1 MAFRSSSLRLVLAL
15 ASLGAARADVF
26 VVTDSAGSALT
37 RINAVGAKSS
47 LLDTGLDAPQGVAV
61 DASGNIFVADGSG
74 KVLMVPAGGG
84 APVQVGGAL
93 DMPTGL
99 AFDAA
104 GVLHVCTAGDDQVW
118 KLDGSDFVPLA
129 SLPSGAEPHALA
141 FAPSGNLF
149 TANEGNDTLS
159 EVTPAGGVALFS
171 DDVTAPTSVA
181 FDAAGKLYACDAE
194 QGGRIASFNPGGK
207 SHTQVSGLGD
217 VRALGFDKAGES
229 YVLTGAGA
237 LRRVVGSDSVEVAS
251 GLAGPEG
258 LAVRAP
264 EVRVVAWKGQVAGD
278 PVDASFASLGS
289 PAVGGGFVAFRA
301 RLLPGLAGVTAP
313 NAWGVWR
320 ADPGGELSVVARE
333 AFPAPGVTDGVF
345 ASFGDPV
352 LDADGDVAFM
362 ARLAG
367 GVGGVTAGTSQG
379 VWADVDGTLTLIAR
393 QGDDAPGLDPGVHF
407 ASFRQLV
414 LPDDAGPAVLATVK
428 GPGISGANDL
438 GLWSA
443 DESGELSLVV
453 REGDAVTVGA
463 GSATLKSFSI
473 FGGTPLSRGQ
483 SRHVAGQRSFTFLA
497 RFANGQQAVVLAQAG
512 QAPVALLEQD
522 QAVGPALAPGHFADF
537 GPPCVS
543 GSATEFGF
551 LAELQPG
558 VGDITKPSSKA
569 IFRQGTEL
577 ELEART
583 NFGAPGTDAAVFA
596 WLSDPVVNAGN
607 ALAFLGRLAAGVGDA
622 TPGRT
627 TGLWFDDGAG
637 PVLAVR
643 QSDDAPGIKGAAT
656 FKAFRQFVLPD
667 AGGVVFTAT
676 VGGAGV
682 HSNDNFGVWAA
693 DGVGAIELML
703 RTGDQV
709 EVDGVAHTVARMWL
723 LDAAKGVTGQSSGF
737 DNAGSLAVLVKFKD
751 GLRAVLRCVPVP

>member
-1 MAFRSSSLRLVLAL
+1 MAIRPGSLRLVLAL

-26 VVTDSAGSALT
+26 VVAESAGNALT
-37 RINAVGAKSS
+37 RINAVGAQSS
-47 LLDTGLDAPQGVAV
+47 LLDSGLDAPQGVAV

-74 KVLMVPAGGG
+74 KVLMKPAGGG

-93 DMPTGL
+93 VMPTGL

-104 GVLHVCTAGDDQVW
+104 GVLHVCTAGDDEIW

-129 SLPSGAEPHALA
+129 SLPSGAEPRALA

-171 DDVTAPTSVA
+171 NDVTAPTGVA
-181 FDAAGKLYACDAE
+181 FDAAGKLHACDAE
-194 QGGRIASFNPGGK
+194 QGGRIATFNANGK
-207 SHTQVSGLGD
+207 SHSLVSGLGD
-217 VRALGFDKAGES
+217 VRALGFDKAGET
-229 YVLTGAGA
+229 YFLTGAGA
-237 LRRVVGSDSVEVAS
+237 LRRVVGNDSIEVAA
-251 GLAGPEG
+251 GLAGPEA

-264 EVRVVAWKGQVAGD
+264 EVRVVAWEGQVAGD
-278 PVDASFASLGS
+278 PVDAAFASLGS

-301 RLLPGLAGVTAP
+301 RMQPGLAGVTAP

-320 ADPGGELSVVARE
+320 ADPEGELSLVARE

-352 LDADGDVAFM
+352 LNADGAVAFM

-367 GVGGVTAGTSQG
+367 GAGVTAGTSRG
-379 VWADVDGTLTLIAR
+379 VWADVDGTLTLVAR
-393 QGDDAPGLDPGVHF
+393 QGDDAPGLAPGVRF

-453 REGDAVTVGA
+453 REGDAVTLGA

-473 FGGTPLSRGQ
+473 FAGTPLSRGQ
-483 SRHVAGQRSFTFLA
+483 SRHMAGQRSFTFLA
-497 RFANGQQAVVLAQAG
+497 RFTSGEQALVKAQVG
-512 QAPVALLEQD
+512 QAPAALLEQD
-522 QAVGPALAPGHFADF
+522 QAVGSALDPGSYAGF
-537 GPPCVS
+537 GAPCVS

-551 LAELQPG
+551 LAELHAG

-569 IFRQGTEL
+569 IFRQGSEL

-596 WLSDPVVNAGN
+596 WLSDPVVNSAN

-622 TPGRT
+622 ASGHT

-637 PVLAVR
+637 LALAVR
-643 QSDDAPGIKGAAT
+643 QSDEAPGIKGAAT
-656 FKAFRQFVLPD
+656 FKAFKQFVLPD
-667 AGGVVFTAT
+667 AGGVVFTAK
-676 VGGAGV
+676 VGGAGL
-682 HSNDNFGVWAA
+682 HANEDFGVWAA

-703 RTGDQV
+703 RTGDRIT
-709 EVDGVAHTVARMWL
+709 VDGVEHTVARMWL
-723 LDAAKGVTGQSSGF
+723 LEDAKGVAGQSSGF

-751 GLRAVLRCVPVP
+751 GLRAVLRCIPVP